1 MTLTFEQFQPGE
13 SFGSLTYT
21 LDKGVFD
28 SWTALYPHD
37 PATDTMPHGM
47 TAPVFMRA
55 YAELVQPRPPGNV
68 HGAQRFEVSRLPRLG
83 ETLTT
88 TVTCAGKELKGSR
101 RWVTLEGI
109 TTGEGGAL
117 AFRSVMTILW
127 AA

>member
-1 MTLTFEQFQPGE
+1 MTLTFESFQPGH
-13 SFGSLTYT
+13 SFGSLAYT
-21 LDKGVFD
+21 LDKPVFD
-28 SWTALYPHD
+28 AWSALYPHD

-68 HGAQRFEVSRLPRLG
+68 HGAQRFEVSRLPKLG

-88 TVTCAGKELKGSR
+88 AVSCAGKELKGNR
-101 RWVTLEGI
+101 RWVTLEGV

-117 AFRSVMTILW
+117 AFTSRMTILW

>member
-1 MTLTFEQFQPGE
+1 MTLTFESFQPGH
-13 SFGSLTYT
+13 SFGARTYT
-21 LDKGVFD
+21 LDKPVFEA
-28 SWTALYPHD
+28 WTALYPHD
-37 PATDTMPHGM
+37 AATDTMPHGM

-68 HGAQRFEVSRLPRLG
+68 HGAQRFEVSRLPKLG

-88 TVTCAGKELKGSR
+88 SITCAAKELKGNR
-101 RWVTLEGI
+101 RWVTLEGV

-117 AFRSVMTILW
+117 AFKSRMTILW

>member
-21 LDKGVFD
+21 LDKDVFD